1 MKKTSL
7 AIAIAALL
15 SAGINTSLWAESPTM
30 HDNDQMRGEK
40 MDGEQMHDKSMD
52 ENESSQPSTMPSG
65 AVKQDRVTQS
75 TMMQPKSDIQPA
87 DYLKKEIITSNG
99 ESIGTIEKLVISKKD
114 NTVHAI
120 SGVGGFMG
128 IGEKVVAIPV
138 NQLRVQ
144 GDSLVLSAEI
154 TEDSLKQEKK
164 YEKSE
169 FSAFEVKSNTSNY

>member
-15 SAGINTSLWAESPTM
+15 SAGINTSLWAESPAMDDRDQM
-30 HDNDQMRGEK
+30 HDNS
-40 MDGEQMHDKSMD
+40 MDGKSMG
-52 ENESSQPSTMPSG
+52 ENEPSQPSTMPSG
-65 AVKQDRVTQS
+65 AVKRDRVTQS
-75 TMMQPKSDIQPA
+75 TMMQPKSDIQHD

-99 ESIGTIEKLVISKKD
+99 ESIGTIEQLVISKED
-114 NTVHAI
+114 NTVYAI

-138 NQLRVQ
+138 NKLRVQ

-169 FSAFEVKSNTSNY
+169 FSAFEVKSNTSKY